1 MSNTRPDNIQ
11 PPSLCTQARNAVDK
25 PHRPDDVTV
34 LPRLMNHDR
43 RSSSGGGGGG
53 GGVVVVDE
61 MVLIVV
67 VLVEIVVLVDTV

>member
-53 GGVVVVDE
+53 GVVVVDE